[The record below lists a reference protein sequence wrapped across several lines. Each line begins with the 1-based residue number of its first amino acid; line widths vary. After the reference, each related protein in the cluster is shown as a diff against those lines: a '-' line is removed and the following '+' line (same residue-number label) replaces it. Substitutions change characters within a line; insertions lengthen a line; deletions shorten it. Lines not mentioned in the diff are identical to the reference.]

1 MHKVIL
7 MILLVVVSSSA
18 MAKWVEISG
27 NETIGVTTYVDPTT
41 IRKKGNKVKLWQLYD
56 YKTSRKLGTE
66 NYLSVKDQREFDCEE
81 EQIQI
86 LYSIYYLE
94 NMGDGESIGTYGN
107 LSGWSP
113 VAPETIDQVFLK
125 FACGK

>member
-1 MHKVIL
+1 MHKAIL
-7 MILLVVVSSSA
+7 MMILAVMSSSA
-18 MAKWVEISG
+18 MAEWVEISD
-27 NETIGVTTYVDPTT
+27 NETIGVTVYVDPTT

-66 NYLSVKDQREFDCEE
+66 NYLSVKEQREFDCEE

-86 LYSIYYLE
+86 LYTIYYLG
-94 NMGDGESIGTYGN
+94 NMGEGESIRTYGN
-107 LSGWSP
+107 LSGWRP

-125 FACGK
+125 HACGK